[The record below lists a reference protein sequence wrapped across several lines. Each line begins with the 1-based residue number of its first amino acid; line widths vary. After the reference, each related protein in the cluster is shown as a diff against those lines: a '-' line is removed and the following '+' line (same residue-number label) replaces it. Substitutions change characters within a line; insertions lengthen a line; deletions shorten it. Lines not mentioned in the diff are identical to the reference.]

1 MLGKLSFTFNK
12 IRKDYVQMLVGR
24 KRPSWAPIKRRL
36 VRVPHRAG
44 ALFLNTET
52 EERRIDVPLVIKAK
66 KDMADL
72 QKIKEDLADWLY
84 TEQPA
89 ELIFDDELD
98 RTYLAFID
106 GSVDL

>member
-1 MLGKLSFTFNK
+1 MGS
-12 IRKDYVQMLVGR
+12 
-24 KRPSWAPIKRRL
+24 SKRRL

-44 ALFLNTET
+44 ALLLNTET

-72 QKIKEDLADWLY
+72 QKLKEDLADWLY

-89 ELIFDDELD
+89 ELILMM
-98 RTYLAFID
+98 
-106 GSVDL
+106 S